1 VKRIQT
7 AALAVLLAMPV
18 FASEPDPGTL
28 MQGFPPAKVQQVT
41 RENFMLPPYNRW
53 AFQRIRELQPTREV
67 YRGSGSV
74 AALEESP
81 VDLADR
87 VYSVSADRSVNLDQ
101 WLEESATDSFLV
113 MHKGKLVYE
122 RYLNG
127 QQVQTQHQ
135 MFSATKSFIGT
146 LVLML
151 IEEGRIDPARTM
163 ASYIPEL
170 KRSAFGDATVQQ
182 VLDMTT
188 SIQFSEEY
196 TNPNADIWAYGY
208 VFGLSDVEDK
218 SRRMSSIY
226 NYLPTLGKM
235 KKYEHGDAFHYVTP
249 NTDALGWLLSRVTG
263 ESISALFSNRFW
275 QPMGMERDAY
285 LWLDRSGREM
295 AGGGLNMTARDAV
308 RFGQMILQVGE
319 YNGVQ
324 VVSSELAQRILTPG
338 NPETFNRF
346 YNDPWYTEVG
356 HSYHDQ
362 WWSFKNAH
370 QGVSAIGVH
379 GQFIYIDPVAHMIV
393 VKQSSHPEAEGTFND
408 VDGPLIWQAIAER
421 LMQDK

>member
-1 VKRIQT
+1 
-7 AALAVLLAMPV
+7 
-18 FASEPDPGTL
+18 
-28 MQGFPPAKVQQVT
+28 
-41 RENFMLPPYNRW
+41 
-53 AFQRIRELQPTREV
+53 
-67 YRGSGSV
+67 
-74 AALEESP
+74 
-81 VDLADR
+81 
-87 VYSVSADRSVNLDQ
+87 
-101 WLEESATDSFLV
+101 
-113 MHKGKLVYE
+113 
-122 RYLNG
+122 
-127 QQVQTQHQ
+127 
-135 MFSATKSFIGT
+135 
-146 LVLML
+146 
-151 IEEGRIDPARTM
+151 
-163 ASYIPEL
+163 
-170 KRSAFGDATVQQ
+170 
-182 VLDMTT
+182 
-188 SIQFSEEY
+188 
-196 TNPNADIWAYGY
+196 
-208 VFGLSDVEDK
+208 
-218 SRRMSSIY
+218 
-226 NYLPTLGKM
+226 
-235 KKYEHGDAFHYVTP
+235 
-249 NTDALGWLLSRVTG
+249 
-263 ESISALFSNRFW
+263 
-275 QPMGMERDAY
+275 MGMERDAY

-393 VKQSSHPEAEGTFND
+393 VKQSSHPEAEGTSND